1 MINSIIIFPN
11 FKNESNKNFIA
22 KLRDFMKLF

>member
-11 FKNESNKNFIA
+11 FKNESSKYFIA